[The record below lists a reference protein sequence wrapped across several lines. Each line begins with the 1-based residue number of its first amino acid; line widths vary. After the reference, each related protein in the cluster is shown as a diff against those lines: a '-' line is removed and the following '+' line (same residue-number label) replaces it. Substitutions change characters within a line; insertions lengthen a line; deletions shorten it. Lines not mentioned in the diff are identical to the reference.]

1 MTLRVRLVA
10 PTGEAVREFTVST
23 FPARIGRDTT
33 AAISVDEQRFPVVSG
48 LHAEIDR
55 TPAGLVLTAKSL
67 KNRTLHNDRPVD
79 GPVLI
84 QAGDRIRLGVTG
96 PTVLILAI
104 ETIELFGGHRAAVGE
119 SEAVAVSRRRWRAR
133 SAALLAAGLILLV
146 AGVLL
151 CLVLRTCS
159 TR

>member
-1 MTLRVRLVA
+1 MPRVLLLIFAGIIASTSLLTVVRAPDYVWTWKLAILAGEFGHWLV
-10 PTGEAVREFTVST
+10 
-23 FPARIGRDTT
+23 
-33 AAISVDEQRFPVVSG
+33 
-48 LHAEIDR
+48 L
-55 TPAGLVLTAKSL
+55 LLTAKSL